1 MNYRELLAEARA
13 IHFAM
18 HHGSISYEEAQVR
31 VKPVLEIINRKV
43 IKLAK
48 KYGVKPRLIKY
59 QDLGKTF

>member
-18 HHGSISYEEAQVR
+18 HHGNISYEEGQIR

-48 KYGVKPRLIKY
+48 KHNIKPKLIKY